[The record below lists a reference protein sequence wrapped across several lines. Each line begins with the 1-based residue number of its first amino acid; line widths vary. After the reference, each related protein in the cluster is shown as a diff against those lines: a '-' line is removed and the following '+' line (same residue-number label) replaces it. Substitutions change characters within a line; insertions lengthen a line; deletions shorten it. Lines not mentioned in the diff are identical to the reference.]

1 MMNVSEEHSP
11 LLCQAAALCAE
22 MNIETFSPEVLEKAK
37 YAIMDAVDNF
47 LEGCSATSVIEPVRE
62 TARLVPGEATL
73 FGAQLRSAAR
83 EAAFFNTVTGSIT
96 ARNDHHSG
104 GNVHPGSVLVPALL
118 AEGELAHASGRAV
131 LEALVVGYEVMIR
144 LGMALKTGS
153 SYPLSKSLRASML
166 PAPVGVAFA
175 LAKLHGLSQ
184 EETVWGAAL
193 ACNHICG
200 INQWRLDGTAEDIYQ
215 NAWDTVNAMHCIRL
229 ARAGVRGAPGNLDG
243 PYGFLS
249 LFQAQPQGNLVVE
262 GLGRE
267 YKILEVKSKVTGA
280 CARVLAPCQL
290 AQAFLEDPEF
300 QVEKLE
306 RLVVHMNKKCTMMS
320 WYTNRQIT
328 CQSGA
333 INSIPYGVA
342 AMLAAGGVEGVSWFP
357 PYDGKIFEL
366 MDRIDLVY
374 DDYSREKLDPDGF
387 CIQARMTDGRVL
399 SKEMPVYASMTN
411 QEIRERFLSTMARHY
426 SGPRAEE
433 MARAIDT
440 LEDLEDITALTGL
453 F

>member
-1 MMNVSEEHSP
+1 M
-11 LLCQAAALCAE
+11 
-22 MNIETFSPEVLEKAK
+22 
-37 YAIMDAVDNF
+37 
-47 LEGCSATSVIEPVRE
+47 
-62 TARLVPGEATL
+62 
-73 FGAQLRSAAR
+73 
-83 EAAFFNTVTGSIT
+83 
-96 ARNDHHSG
+96 
-104 GNVHPGSVLVPALL
+104 
-118 AEGELAHASGRAV
+118 
-131 LEALVVGYEVMIR
+131 
-144 LGMALKTGS
+144 
-153 SYPLSKSLRASML
+153 
-166 PAPVGVAFA
+166 
-175 LAKLHGLSQ
+175 
-184 EETVWGAAL
+184 
-193 ACNHICG
+193 
-200 INQWRLDGTAEDIYQ
+200 
-215 NAWDTVNAMHCIRL
+215 
-229 ARAGVRGAPGNLDG
+229 
-243 PYGFLS
+243 S

-328 CQSGA
+328 CQSEA

-342 AMLAAGGVEGVSWFP
+342 ATLAAGGVEGVSWFP

-387 CIQARMTDGRVL
+387 CIQARMTDGRIL

-411 QEIRERFLSTMARHY
+411 QEIRERFLSTMARHC